1 MTHDE
6 AQRLAGQAAHTMGEH
21 FQSVV
26 ILASYRNDTDGSLS
40 LMVRRGSGDWFAQQG
55 MLHEELL
62 RTRNIDLSYEIAA
75 RAKEARGE

>member
-1 MTHDE
+1 MTSAE
-6 AQRLAGQAAHTMGEH
+6 ANSLIQQAADTLGEH
-21 FQSVV
+21 FGSVV
-26 ILASYRNDTDGSLS
+26 ILASYKKHDDGSVS
-40 LMVRRGSGDWFAQQG
+40 QMMRRGSGDWFAQQG

>member
-1 MTHDE
+1 MTSAD
-6 AQRLAGQAAHTMGEH
+6 AQRLAAAAAHTLGEH
-21 FQSVV
+21 MQSVV
-26 ILASYRNDTDGSLS
+26 ILASYRNENDGSLTQ
-40 LMVRRGSGDWFAQQG
+40 MVRRGSGDWFAQQG